1 MYEVFMHDGRASAVP
16 SDQED
21 EDLRVDI
28 SQIAPDRRRAWG
40 RGGAGDVARAACPAT
55 VTCRGPANRR
65 SAARPGSTPV
75 WPPPPPAGLAP
86 PPPRGGAARGRRER
100 NEQRNPC
107 SRRDTPAV

>member
-55 VTCRGPANRR
+55 VTCRVPANRR
-65 SAARPGSTPV
+65 SAARPGSPQFLHQ
-75 WPPPPPAGLAP
+75 PPLAFPRAP
-86 PPPRGGAARGRRER
+86 PPVPVT
-100 NEQRNPC
+100 PP
-107 SRRDTPAV
+107 DTHHPHH

>member
-55 VTCRGPANRR
+55 VTCRGPALRK
-65 SAARPGSTPV
+65 RPAVSGSGV
-75 WPPPPPAGLAP
+75 GREDERAGTTADASI
-86 PPPRGGAARGRRER
+86 GGAMSSKPGERGIPGTQARRCV
-100 NEQRNPC
+100 P
-107 SRRDTPAV
+107 